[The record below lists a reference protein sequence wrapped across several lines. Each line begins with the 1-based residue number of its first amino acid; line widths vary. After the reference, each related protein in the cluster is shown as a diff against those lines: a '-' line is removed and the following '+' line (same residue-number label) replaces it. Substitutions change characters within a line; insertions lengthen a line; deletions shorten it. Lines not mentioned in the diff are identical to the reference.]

1 MPHTTRFLPDPIS
14 YDSPPA
20 QNDIIRSTERM
31 RSSARTVDT
40 SIGLIPE
47 HPRAGIISHV
57 QTCASLFPFGGTAK
71 YDGVTMTKLL
81 SREDLLSKLS
91 IERAEGKRI
100 VFTNGCF
107 DLMHIGHTRY
117 LQAAKALGDILV
129 VGVNSDASV
138 RTLDKAPDRPIVP
151 GAQRAEVLA
160 ALGCVDFVVMFDE
173 SDPLQLIT
181 AVQPDVLV
189 KGGDWAIDRIVG
201 RDFVEARGGVVKTI
215 PLVPGLS
222 TTGLLQRI
230 RSTAK

>member
-1 MPHTTRFLPDPIS
+1 M
-14 YDSPPA
+14 
-20 QNDIIRSTERM
+20 
-31 RSSARTVDT
+31 
-40 SIGLIPE
+40 
-47 HPRAGIISHV
+47 
-57 QTCASLFPFGGTAK
+57 TAK
-71 YDGVTMTKLL
+71 VLPRDQLL
-81 SREDLLSKLS
+81 SVLSD
-91 IERAEGKRI
+91 ERAKGKRI

-117 LQAAKALGDILV
+117 LQAAKALGDVLV
-129 VGVNSDASV
+129 VGVNSDVSV

-151 GAQRAEVLA
+151 EAQRAEVLA
-160 ALGCVDFVVMFDE
+160 ALGCVDFVVTFDE

-181 AVQPDVLV
+181 TVQPDVLV

-201 RDFVEARGGVVKTI
+201 RELVEARGGVVKTI